1 MYLSGVRNGKETLAG
16 TSGAP
21 DALNGSTGTAE
32 ASAKFNGA
40 PQASNGIAT
49 NSTGGAHSREDIPIA
64 IVGMAL
70 RLPGG
75 IGTTEDLWETFINK
89 KDQRQ
94 RVPADRWNT
103 DAFYSKTKQHGSTAT
118 QHGYFLD
125 GKDLQGFDTSFFSMT
140 RNELE
145 KMDPQ
150 HCLLL
155 QVTRECLENA
165 GEVDWRGKDIGCYVG
180 TFGEDWLDLRAK
192 DNQAVGM
199 YGVTGA
205 ADFVMANRIS
215 YEYDFQGPR

>member
-1 MYLSGVRNGKETLAG
+1 MHSSDVEAARTAFGDMKETPNGANG
-16 TSGAP
+16 ASAKSNGTPQESYGTATGSTSGAQ
-21 DALNGSTGTAE
+21 ALE
-32 ASAKFNGA
+32 
-40 PQASNGIAT
+40 
-49 NSTGGAHSREDIPIA
+49 EIPIA

-75 IGTTEDLWETFINK
+75 IGTAEDLWDTLINK
-89 KDQRQ
+89 KDQRR
-94 RVPADRWNT
+94 RVPADRWNV
-103 DAFYSKTKQHGSTAT
+103 DAFYSKSNQRGSTTT

-125 GKDLQGFDTSFFSMT
+125 DKDLQGFDSSFFSIT

-150 HCLLL
+150 HRLLL
-155 QVTRECLENA
+155 EVTRECLENA

-199 YGVTGA
+199 YGVTGT
-205 ADFVMANRIS
+205 ADFVLANRIS
-215 YEYDFQGPR
+215 YEYDLQGPR